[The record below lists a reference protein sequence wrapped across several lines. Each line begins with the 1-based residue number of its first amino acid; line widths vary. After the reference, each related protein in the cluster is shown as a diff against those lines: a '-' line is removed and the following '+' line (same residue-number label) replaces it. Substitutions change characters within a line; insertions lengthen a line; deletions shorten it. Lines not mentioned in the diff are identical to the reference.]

1 VAAAYRAV
9 GGDIAATAHAAGNTP
24 SVAMRH
30 YGDIASLGPLHA
42 WTVSDALYERV
53 EAARASA
60 RSGGAPSVIGTRA
73 SSAPEARQPSAGSG
87 LLEVQL
93 AGCRGFFDSPFGTD
107 GEGCPVSFTGCLQC
121 RNAVIS
127 AEKLPAIITYL
138 HHVLGQRFVMGEEEW
153 CEAWGA
159 DFVRIVDDVL
169 PRFDQATLQAAQ
181 EQAQR
186 AAGAGFYLP
195 TVATARRYRHG

>member
-1 VAAAYRAV
+1 
-9 GGDIAATAHAAGNTP
+9 
-24 SVAMRH
+24 MRH

-42 WTVSDALYERV
+42 WTVSEVLYDRV

-60 RSGGAPSVIGTRA
+60 RSGGAPVVAGTRTWP
-73 SSAPEARQPSAGSG
+73 APEAEQPSTGPE
-87 LLEVQL
+87 LIEVQL
-93 AGCRGFFDSPFGTD
+93 ARCGGFFDSPFGTA

-127 AEKLPAIITYL
+127 AEKRPAIITYL
-138 HHVLGQRFVMGEEEW
+138 HHILGQRFMMGEEEW

-159 DFVRIVDDVL
+159 DFVRIIDDVF
-169 PRFDQATLQAAQ
+169 PRFDEATLEAAQ

-186 AAGAGFYLP
+186 ASGAAFYLP
-195 TVATARRYRHG
+195 TVATTRRYRHG